1 MRVEEFMERDITA
14 VFMDETVEDFIRACV
29 RQFRSGMPVIDDE
42 MRVVGFISEMDIIHN
57 IVPSY
62 MEMLQSTAFIPD
74 TNLAKKK
81 LSNIK
86 DKTVSEYMQKKI
98 EVVRPNDTLLS
109 AATLMIKHGYKMLPV
124 VDDEGILIGI
134 VRRSEML
141 GALLK

>member
-14 VFMDETVEDFIRACV
+14 VFQDETVEEFIRACV

-81 LSNIK
+81 LLNVK
-86 DKTVSEYMQKKI
+86 DRPVSEYMRKK
-98 EVVRPNDTLLS
+98 VDTVKVGDTLLS
-109 AATLMIKHGYKMLPV
+109 VATLMIKHGYKMLPV
-124 VDDEGILIGI
+124 VDGEGFLIGI

-141 GALLK
+141 GALLE